1 MANIL
6 YSLSGEGSGHSSRAK
21 EVLTHLQKQG
31 HNLTITSYDK
41 GVKNLSPFFT
51 VEEIFGLHFVY
62 KKNQVQYL
70 PTVLKNITGVP
81 EGIKNIEKFSRL
93 IKEKEI
99 DLIITDF
106 EPFACYVGNQKKI
119 PVISLDN
126 QHRLTKAK
134 IEFPKKYQLEAQAA
148 KLVTQLMIPKAEAY
162 LSITFFPTQPTD
174 KKAFFFPPI
183 LRSEVLKTQPRDG
196 DTILVYFTSPYKEII
211 PILKSIRKKF
221 ICYGFNRSGRDGNL
235 VFKNPSS
242 ENFLK
247 DLASCEAVIANSG
260 FTLVTEALH
269 LHKPYLGLPVQGQF
283 EQILN
288 AYYIEKLEYGRY
300 YDELDREKIEAFLYN
315 LDVFKKNV
323 KKYKR
328 QDNSLILKK
337 LDQLIKNML
346 S

>member
-31 HNLTITSYDK
+31 HSLTITSYDK
-41 GVKNLSPFFT
+41 GIKNLSPFFK

-62 KKNQVQYL
+62 RKNKVQYA
-70 PTVLKNITGVP
+70 PTVWKNILGFP
-81 EGIKNIEKFSRL
+81 EAVKNIEKL
-93 IKEKEI
+93 NHIITEKNI
-99 DLIITDF
+99 NLIITDF

-126 QHRLTKAK
+126 QHRLTKAD
-134 IEFPKKYQLEAQAA
+134 IEFPKKYQLEAQTA
-148 KLVTQLMIPKAEAY
+148 KLVTKFMVPKAEAY
-162 LSITFFPTQPTD
+162 LSITFFPTQPLD
-174 KKAFFFPPI
+174 KTAFFFPPL
-183 LRSEVLKTQPRDG
+183 LRSEVLKTHPTDG
-196 DTILVYFTSPYKEII
+196 DAILVYFTSPYKEIL
-211 PILKSIRKKF
+211 PVLKSIRKKF
-221 ICYGFNRSGRDGNL
+221 ICYGFGKVGREENIT
-235 VFKNPSS
+235 FKKPSS

-288 AYYIEKLEYGRY
+288 AYYIDKLGYGRY
-300 YDELDREKIEAFLYN
+300 YDELDRDKIEAFLYN
-315 LDVFKKNV
+315 LDVFKKNL
-323 KKYKR
+323 KKYR
-328 QDNSLILKK
+328 QQDNSLILKK
-337 LDQLIKNML
+337 LDQLIKQYT
-346 S
+346 